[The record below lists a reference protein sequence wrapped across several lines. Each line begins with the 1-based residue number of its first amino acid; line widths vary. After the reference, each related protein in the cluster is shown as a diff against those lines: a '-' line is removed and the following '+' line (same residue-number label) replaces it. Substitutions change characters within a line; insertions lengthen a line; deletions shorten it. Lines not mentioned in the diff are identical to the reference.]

1 MITEVLSTESH
12 RKWFG
17 TIELKNGLTLYT
29 TGCIASWLFEG
40 EKVDLK
46 IKSRPKEIFGR
57 KTLFFDDYE
66 LYRFY
71 NNDKIKVWGIF
82 RKEIELS
89 RTTFS
94 DEEIYKYKILV
105 REAVFEKD
113 FEAIAELEQYHYA
126 SQKSRVALWQCEECG
141 KLIESNIKPICD
153 CGGETHIVEIKG
165 STPASRFLVFELV
178 DRQPYEPNI
187 IAYVRVDPP
196 VPLMHRRINSTIIKN
211 IREKVFPKEW
221 FENVFSPEENMKEL
235 FEELRSKH
243 TLKIARH
250 KLWEIA
256 SKKAMKQCNSA
267 ASRIARVVVHPDY
280 RADGIGIAV
289 VKTAVEWIRERR
301 VPEMRMEKHLVETIA
316 QMARFNPFFEKAGFC
331 YMWDTASNK
340 PVLYKPLT
348 EIAKNYIIKFIE
360 KDEIAR
366 KHGGKLC
373 VSRYGE
379 VKKLKKLL
387 FKNVSKVFS
396 TVLDLSKVENDVR
409 FVLESFG
416 VKQRVVERY
425 IFRDVSFEVE
435 PGSIVAVIGASG
447 AGKTTLLKLI
457 LGLDKPSGGEI
468 EVDANKV
475 VAMIPGEVE
484 PEITDKSLI
493 EQVYEICGDIY
504 VAVEILNK
512 CGISDAVLYRAR
524 YTELSTGQ
532 KERFRIALCLAQKP
546 SLLLIDEFAAH
557 LDDITAMRV
566 ARKISTLSRSS
577 GITLIA
583 VTHRKEVL
591 KALDPDKV
599 LYVGYGG
606 VMVRE
611 DQRT

>member
-29 TGCIASWLFEG
+29 TGCIASWLFKG
-40 EKVDLK
+40 EKVDLR

-71 NNDKIKVWGIF
+71 NNDKIKVWDVF
-82 RKEIELS
+82 RRELELS
-89 RTTFS
+89 RTAFG
-94 DEEIYKYKILV
+94 DEEIYKYRLLA

-141 KLIESNIKPICD
+141 KLIESNIKPVCE

-165 STPASRFLVFELV
+165 STPASRFLVFELI
-178 DRQPYEPNI
+178 DKQPYEPDI
-187 IAYVRVDPP
+187 VAYVRVDPP

-221 FENVFSPEENMKEL
+221 FENVFSPEEDMKEL
-235 FEELRSKH
+235 FEDLRSKH

-256 SKKAMKQCNSA
+256 SKKAMERCNSA

-280 RADGIGIAV
+280 RADGLGVAA
-289 VKTAVEWIRERR
+289 VKTAVEWIKERR

-316 QMARFNPFFEKAGFC
+316 QMARFNPFFEKAGF
-331 YMWDTASNK
+331 YYVWDTASGK

-348 EIAKNYIIKFIE
+348 EIAKNYIINFIE
-360 KDEIAR
+360 SDEVAK

-379 VKKLKKLL
+379 VKKLRKLS

-396 TVLDLSKVENDVR
+396 TILDLSKVKSDVR

-425 IFRDVSFEVE
+425 IFRDVSFDVE

-457 LGLDKPSGGEI
+457 LGLEEPTGGEI
-468 EVDANKV
+468 EVDADKI

-484 PEITDKSLI
+484 PEITDKSLL

-512 CGISDAVLYRAR
+512 CGISDAVLYRAK
-524 YTELSTGQ
+524 YKELSTGQ

-566 ARKISTLSRSS
+566 ARKISALSRSS
-577 GITLIA
+577 GITLVA

-591 KALDPDKV
+591 KALNPDKV

-606 VMVRE
+606 VIVRE
-611 DQRT
+611 RQKT